1 MEKAEQRGDNMNT
14 TADKPETDTPGQD
27 EVTEAAPVS
36 DGIEPAAPKKILVEV
51 AYALPDKQV
60 IIPLQVEP
68 GTTLEQAV
76 ALSGIIEQF
85 PEIDL
90 SVNKVGIFSKLSK
103 RDAVLR
109 EHDRVEIY
117 RKLIADPK
125 KVRKERAAQGKNM
138 KKGGGESS
146 V

>member
-1 MEKAEQRGDNMNT
+1 MEKVEQQGDSMNT
-14 TADKPETDTPGQD
+14 TVDEPVTDASGRD
-27 EVTEAAPVS
+27 EATGAASAS
-36 DGIEPAAPKKILVEV
+36 DNTEPAAPKKILVEV

-76 ALSGIIEQF
+76 ALSGIAEQF

-90 SVNKVGIFSKLSK
+90 GVNKVGIFSKLSK

-146 V
+146 A

>member
-1 MEKAEQRGDNMNT
+1 MEKVEQQGDSMNT
-14 TADKPETDTPGQD
+14 TVDEPVTDAPGRD
-27 EVTEAAPVS
+27 EATGAASAS
-36 DGIEPAAPKKILVEV
+36 DNTEPAAPKKILVEV

-76 ALSGIIEQF
+76 ALSGIVEQF

-90 SVNKVGIFSKLSK
+90 GVNKVGIFSKLSK

-146 V
+146 A

>member
-1 MEKAEQRGDNMNT
+1 MNT
-14 TADKPETDTPGQD
+14 TVNEPVTETPGED
-27 EVTEAAPVS
+27 ESTDAISENDS
-36 DGIEPAAPKKILVEV
+36 IEPAAPKKIHVEV

-60 IIPLQVEP
+60 IIPLEVEP

-76 ALSGIIEQF
+76 ALSGITKEF

-125 KVRKERAAQGKNM
+125 KVRKERAAQGKKM
-138 KKGGGESS
+138 KKGGGEEGAGKG
-146 V
+146 